1 MAAEARVARAAMER
15 DVAFSQPVRQI
26 SLMLTVMVACGT
38 IGWLL
43 ARPIATVFQ
52 SSVYLNAV
60 IAGVFVIGVVACFR
74 AVAQMVSCVSWI
86 EGFAQDRPGHEFA
99 EPPAL
104 LAPLAAVLR
113 DARARSAISAT
124 SARSILDSVGDRL
137 DERRDITRYLA
148 NLLIFL
154 GLLGTFWGLSNTVP
168 AVVDTIRSLAP
179 GEGDQSGAAVFGR
192 LMTGLESQL
201 GGMGTAFATSLMGLA
216 GSLVIGLLELFVGHA
231 QNRFHREL
239 EEWLSTITR
248 VGFDPDAGAGEIAVG
263 LVERTGEQI
272 GALARL
278 IEQAEGARA
287 AEAARLAALTEAVG
301 RLASGLEARPGG
313 GEAARQAA
321 LLERIA
327 AGLEARPQADGARQA
342 ALLERIAATL
352 EGRAAQ
358 GEPMEA
364 DAEVRAR
371 IRNIDRHLLRLL
383 EEMAVGREDA
393 VAALRAELAAVARA
407 VAALSDAA
415 RR

>member
-1 MAAEARVARAAMER
+1 MER

-26 SLMLTVMVACGT
+26 SLMLTVMVACGA

-43 ARPIATVFQ
+43 ARPIAIVFQ

-60 IAGVFVIGVVACFR
+60 IAFVFAIGVVACFR
-74 AVAQMVSCVSWI
+74 AVAQMVSSVSWI

-137 DERRDITRYLA
+137 DERRDITRYLG

-263 LVERTGEQI
+263 LVERTGEQVA
-272 GALARL
+272 ALSRL
-278 IEQAEGARA
+278 IEQAEAGRV
-287 AEAARLAALTEAVG
+287 AEAARLSALTEAVG
-301 RLASGLEARPGG
+301 RLA
-313 GEAARQAA
+313 
-321 LLERIA
+321 
-327 AGLEARPQADGARQA
+327 AGLESRGRGGEA

-352 EGRAAQ
+352 ETRPAGADGARQTALLERIAATLEMRADA
-358 GEPMEA
+358 GEPLEA

-371 IRNIDRHLLRLL
+371 IRNIDRHLLRML

-393 VAALRAELAAVARA
+393 VAALRAELSAVARA

>member
-1 MAAEARVARAAMER
+1 VARAAIER

-26 SLMLTVMVACGT
+26 SLMLTVMAAVGV

-86 EGFAQDRPGHEFA
+86 EGFTQDRPGHEFA
-99 EPPAL
+99 EPPGL

-137 DERRDITRYLA
+137 DERRDITRYIA

-192 LMTGLESQL
+192 LMTGLEDQL

-272 GALARL
+272 GALSRL
-278 IEQAEGARA
+278 IEQAEAGRA
-287 AEAARLAALTEAVG
+287 AEAARLSALTEAVG
-301 RLASGLEARPGG
+301 RLAAGLETRGRGA
-313 GEAARQAA
+313 ETA

-327 AGLEARPQADGARQA
+327 AGLEARPGADGARQT

-352 EGRAAQ
+352 ETRAAGE
-358 GEPMEA
+358 GEPLEA

-371 IRNIDRHLLRLL
+371 IRNIDRHLLRML

-393 VAALRAELAAVARA
+393 VAALRAELAAVTRA

>member
-1 MAAEARVARAAMER
+1 MER

-26 SLMLTVMVACGT
+26 SLMLTVMVAVGA

-60 IAGVFVIGVVACFR
+60 IACVFAIGVVACFR

-179 GEGDQSGAAVFGR
+179 GAGDESGAAVFGR
-192 LMTGLESQL
+192 LMSGLESQL

-248 VGFDPDAGAGEIAVG
+248 VGFDPEAGAGEIAVG

-272 GALARL
+272 GALSRL
-278 IEQAEGARA
+278 IEQAE
-287 AEAARLAALTEAVG
+287 AARGAAAARTSALTEAVG
-301 RLASGLEARPGG
+301 RLAAGLEARGRG
-313 GEAARQAA
+313 GETA

-327 AGLEARPQADGARQA
+327 AGLEARTGADGARRT
-342 ALLERIAATL
+342 ALLERIASTL
-352 EGRAAQ
+352 EARAVD
-358 GEPMEA
+358 GEPLEA

-393 VAALRAELAAVARA
+393 VAALRAELASVTRA